1 VAKNSAK
8 TEAPDVRE
16 RLLDAAD
23 RLFYQEGVRA
33 VGVDR
38 LLAEADAAKA
48 SLYAHYGCKD
58 KLVAAYVERRTEA
71 ARTDIEAYV
80 AGFPLE
86 QRALRFFDYLVEWTA
101 QPGFRGCPVQHV
113 VGEITDRA
121 HPARVLAAAQRQWLT
136 ARFTEWARAAG
147 ATNPKRAAG
156 ALLVLFDGAVAA
168 VEQDGPERARDA
180 RWTAERVLSQ

>member
-1 VAKNSAK
+1 VVKKSAK
-8 TEAPDVRE
+8 TEAQDVRD

-48 SLYAHYGCKD
+48 SLYAHFGCKD
-58 KLVAAYVERRTEA
+58 KLIAAYVERRTLA
-71 ARTDIEAYV
+71 ARADIEAYV
-80 AGFPLE
+80 AAFPAE
-86 QRALRFFDYLVEWTA
+86 QRALRFFDYLVEWITR
-101 QPGFRGCPVQHV
+101 PDFRGCPVQHL

-121 HPARVLAAAQRQWLT
+121 HPARVLAASQRQWLS

-147 ATNPKRAAG
+147 AANPKRAAG

-168 VEQDGPERARDA
+168 AEQDGPERARDA
-180 RWTAERVLSQ
+180 RWTAERVLAH